1 MQEGWFKHVPSIQI
15 LRYSRCATAQTSWP
29 CCQNASC
36 KHILHGFVCNCMYSS
51 TGATCAPCLEASLW
65 QKGLSLTVSTCV
77 WKTSLFLI
85 ESQKSV
91 CLILSHS
98 DQGKSM
104 IHCDSDCCSYFHS
117 NCKRNGSN
125 GIPSSFHIFHLTRAP
140 DQRRSWR
147 LPEVLTDS
155 KGTIEISLPWRDDQH
170 QNQLCQLCQPR
181 L

>member
-1 MQEGWFKHVPSIQI
+1 MQEGWFNHVPSINSEIFQ
-15 LRYSRCATAQTSWP
+15 
-29 CCQNASC
+29 
-36 KHILHGFVCNCMYSS
+36 VCNCPNLLALLPKCIVQTHIAWVCMYSS

-85 ESQKSV
+85 ESQKHV

-104 IHCDSDCCSYFHS
+104 IYCDSDCCSYFHS
-117 NCKRNGSN
+117 KKCKRNGSN

-170 QNQLCQLCQPR
+170 QKQLCQLCQPR